1 MPSPTKLSSLLE
13 REESP
18 PNGSP
23 VHMDAIVSS
32 PVAPPNTAIPPRTV
46 QTTSSPIKT
55 PETVSRIHPSH
66 EEMHPSKA
74 QHSIVK
80 LARSE
85 SKSRLQ
91 MPEGWRARPEPGSS
105 STAIA
110 QSTPTKTRGSLPA
123 HMSSPRFDFTF
134 SRPDAHLSIETQ
146 KIMESVREEATKI
159 RAQMQAERNKQG
171 PKDEEADHLHEVGG
185 RRIATPRG
193 KVGRY
198 SDVHM
203 QAFKKMDSIAGHA
216 SVWKTKIPPNAASLK
231 PSHSKARLNA
241 EEPKGR
247 ADRSIRSNEDDRL
260 ENTAP
265 GKRARKNYGDDASSA
280 RPLSRGAA
288 SASESGHSDP
298 SKPRT
303 PPGRPSALTTP
314 TKASLARS
322 ASVKQ
327 MKISM
332 IPSLSRSQSTKTIRR
347 SGTPKV
353 EGGNRQLTP
362 RSRFGHLKSILHR
375 HQPKFSNDPAQVAA
389 GTHLPAP
396 EGGVTCDQEW
406 PSLPSTPRAGLRT
419 PAVNKRV
426 DFTPGTKSKFDLAA
440 ASPSPSRIPGLHSHR
455 SADPFASAPSLY
467 PSLANSPTITTRTP
481 KPSTPGD
488 FTFRSDRILPLEST
502 PFRAKN
508 PTIRQVRPSGITTPM
523 TAFENLPPIPHG
535 ISNKK
540 RRRADSD
547 DEDVENVPP
556 AGEIEE
562 NDDGPRTKKLKSS
575 PPKEG
580 PAGAQR
586 KTSKMGGSAIPKPT
600 GARPGVMGVLSM
612 SRLQMLA
619 RPKKRR

>member
-23 VHMDAIVSS
+23 VHIDAIVSS
-32 PVAPPNTAIPPRTV
+32 PVAPPNTAIPQRTV

-74 QHSIVK
+74 QHSIIK
-80 LARSE
+80 FARSE

-91 MPEGWRARPEPGSS
+91 VPEGWRTLPEPGSS

-123 HMSSPRFDFTF
+123 HMSSPSFNFTF
-134 SRPDAHLSIETQ
+134 SQPDAHLSIETQ

-159 RAQMQAERNKQG
+159 KAQMQAERNKQEQ
-171 PKDEEADHLHEVGG
+171 KDEEADHLHGAGG
-185 RRIATPRG
+185 RRIAKPRG
-193 KVGRY
+193 KAGRY

-203 QAFKKMDSIAGHA
+203 QAFRKMDSIAGHA
-216 SVWKTKIPPNAASLK
+216 SAWKSKIPQNAASLK
-231 PSHSKARLNA
+231 PSHSTARLNA
-241 EEPKGR
+241 DEPKGR
-247 ADRSIRSNEDDRL
+247 ADRSMRSNDDDRL

-288 SASESGHSDP
+288 SESESSHSDP
-298 SKPRT
+298 SKPWT
-303 PPGRPSALTTP
+303 QPGLPSAITTP

-327 MKISM
+327 VKTSM
-332 IPSLSRSQSTKTIRR
+332 IPSLSRSQSTKTIRH
-347 SGTPKV
+347 SVTPKV
-353 EGGNRQLTP
+353 EGGNKRLTSL
-362 RSRFGHLKSILHR
+362 SRFGNMKSILHR
-375 HQPKFSNDPAQVAA
+375 HQPKFSNDPAKVAA
-389 GTHLPAP
+389 GTHIPAP
-396 EGGVTCDQEW
+396 EGSVTCDKEL
-406 PSLPSTPRAGLRT
+406 PSLPSTPHAGLRT
-419 PAVNKRV
+419 PAIIKRV

-440 ASPSPSRIPGLHSHR
+440 ASPSPSKIPGLQSHR

-467 PSLANSPTITTRTP
+467 PSLANSPSITTRTP

-488 FTFRSDRILPLEST
+488 FTFRSHRTLPLEST
-502 PFRAKN
+502 PFGAKN

-547 DEDVENVPP
+547 DEDAENVPP
-556 AGEIEE
+556 AREME

-575 PPKEG
+575 PQKEG
-580 PAGAQR
+580 PAGAKR
-586 KTSKMGGSAIPKPT
+586 KTSKMGGSAIPKPA
-600 GARPGVMGVLSM
+600 GARQGVMGVLSM
-612 SRLQMLA
+612 SRLHMLA
-619 RPKKRR
+619 RPKNRR